1 MTKVVSLTQ
10 NARDEFIEELEA
22 ILEAVREGEE
32 VPRSLITI
40 RISSEGG
47 MKVIVAGK
55 ESSTSNILG
64 TLTLAEHYIIAH
76 TMS

>member
-1 MTKVVSLTQ
+1 MSKVVSLNK

-22 ILEAVREGEE
+22 ILKAVREGEE
-32 VPRSLITI
+32 VPRSLITV

-55 ESSTSNILG
+55 ECTTSGILG
-64 TLTLAEHYIIAH
+64 TLTLAQQYIIAH
-76 TMS
+76 TME

>member
-1 MTKVVSLTQ
+1 MAEVISLTK
-10 NARDEFIEELEA
+10 NARDEFISELEA
-22 ILEAVREGEE
+22 ILEAIKAGEE
-32 VPRSLITI
+32 VPRALITI

-55 ESSTSNILG
+55 ECATSNILG

-76 TMS
+76 TME